1 MGKYLLVAH
10 QTAQSDELLTSA
22 RALADEDAEAE
33 FVLLVPATP
42 VGSMLV
48 WEEGQ
53 TMDVAKRHAA
63 SAQSRMEEH
72 GLRVVDAR
80 PADPDPVSAIA
91 DEIHAGRRYAAIV
104 ISTLPAGASRWLKM
118 DVLSRVR
125 RNYPGHRV
133 IHVAASPPA
142 EVRPAGGT

>member
-1 MGKYLLVAH
+1 MARYLLVAH
-10 QTAQSDELLTSA
+10 QTAQSDELLDSA
-22 RALADEDAEAE
+22 RTLAAEDPAAE

-42 VGSMLV
+42 VGSLLV

-53 TMDVAKRHAA
+53 TMEVARRHAA
-63 SAQSRMEEH
+63 AASDRLRGSGM
-72 GLRVVDAR
+72 RVVDAR

-91 DEIHAGRRYAAIV
+91 DELHAGRRYTAIV

-133 IHVAASPPA
+133 IHVAANPA
-142 EVRPAGGT
+142 EVPG